1 MYMEVYVPYIV
12 CSSISAYLGKAAYS
26 YLYPPETPDDNADNI
41 DSEIESE
48 SIDIEYNLVD
58 SKLNEREVKSDKDRR
73 PLGSSFNEKMKN
85 LQKIMRI
92 ECRRDYPINNTR
104 KVRSRWIRYI
114 KEYEQVG
121 HSEFVFNHTSKPYKS
136 K

>member
-1 MYMEVYVPYIV
+1 MYMEVYVPYV
-12 CSSISAYLGKAAYS
+12 VGSSISAFLGKVAYS
-26 YLYPPETPDDNADNI
+26 YLYTPETPDDNV

-58 SKLNEREVKSDKDRR
+58 SKLNEREVKSAKDKRQ
-73 PLGSSFNEKMKN
+73 LGSSFNDKMKN
-85 LQKIMRI
+85 LQKILRI

-121 HSEFVFNHTSKPYKS
+121 HSEFVFNHTTKPYKS

>member
-1 MYMEVYVPYIV
+1 MEVYVPYV
-12 CSSISAYLGKAAYS
+12 VGSSISAFLGKVAYS
-26 YLYPPETPDDNADNI
+26 YLYTPETPDDNV

-58 SKLNEREVKSDKDRR
+58 SKLNEREVKSAKDKRQ
-73 PLGSSFNEKMKN
+73 LGSSFNDKMKN
-85 LQKIMRI
+85 LQKILRI

-121 HSEFVFNHTSKPYKS
+121 HSEFVFNHTTKPYKS